1 MIKWTPAETAKLMSL
16 KDSGTSWKDI
26 AIAFQGSGKTEK
38 NCKDKYSNERRKQK
52 REKSANKRQ
61 RAKTPSKE
69 GAGSTSASDDDDCDE
84 NDEKQNPKNKNFKLM
99 KVRGDGNCLYYSFLQ
114 SLSELYRKNRS
125 LIPEEFRQSDG
136 TFIYNIDWEEIIN
149 IQHDKVSQLRSKLGE
164 WFEEN
169 FDKPAFDTIPTETLQ
184 TTRR

>member
-61 RAKTPSKE
+61 RAKTPSNE
-69 GAGSTSASDDDDCDE
+69 GVCVGPISPWPNTQGSGASTENSTSISWPSQYLLGTSSPASGM
-84 NDEKQNPKNKNFKLM
+84 NTASSSSPPRKKKKLLGWPASGTEKTKILRHKN
-99 KVRGDGNCLYYSFLQ
+99 
-114 SLSELYRKNRS
+114 
-125 LIPEEFRQSDG
+125 
-136 TFIYNIDWEEIIN
+136 
-149 IQHDKVSQLRSKLGE
+149 
-164 WFEEN
+164 
-169 FDKPAFDTIPTETLQ
+169 
-184 TTRR
+184 